1 LAQTAIRQNGK
12 VFLMMFSYVLRLGA
26 PLLWKLRKR
35 SFVVPPLQ
43 EILKYRKFSPEGDTT
58 KPFRFFTDNIFLKF
72 IFLLTICGIA
82 AYSVS
87 AQNAA
92 TTEGAIKSPL
102 NLQDM
107 RLQKAFVTT
116 DTANTYAAIS
126 SYFNLRQGSSSKE
139 LIHRA
144 LRANAELAATR
155 LDIERGRARL
165 RQASLRPNPAIDFE
179 QTTGQFSGSKG
190 ERETSIGFSLPIE
203 SGGKRQRRIDL
214 AQLEIAAAEASLAE
228 RERQLIREVRT
239 AFAEALAAIRELQIT
254 ESLATI
260 DTQTARIIE
269 ARVTE
274 GDSSP
279 LELSLIRVETDR
291 LKARRALVEGRLQI
305 AFLKLRQLTGI
316 SPDEPLQVSETL
328 LTPILP
334 APSLSIEAAIDMALK
349 TRPDVRLARILEAAA
364 QAGLRL
370 AKAQATP
377 DLTAFGKFTVN
388 RSLFDDTPVG
398 ILRDKD
404 KLLTFGISITL
415 PLFHRNQGNKAEAE
429 IAIQQAQ
436 HRREFVEAAV
446 RSEVAAAYTRYEAAR
461 SSLAIFEKGVV
472 ERSGQN
478 IRAIS
483 RAYEL
488 GAFSL
493 TELLAEQRRLLDSER
508 EFIESLTSR
517 YLALAEIQSAI
528 GTTFTQQ

>member
-1 LAQTAIRQNGK
+1 
-12 VFLMMFSYVLRLGA
+12 MFAYVLRFRT
-26 PLLWKLRKR
+26 PIIWRLRKR
-35 SFVVPPLQ
+35 SFVVPS
-43 EILKYRKFSPEGDTT
+43 ENGIT
-58 KPFRFFTDNIFLKF
+58 KPFRFFADNIFLRA
-72 IFLLTICGIA
+72 IFLLTICVLTAIT
-82 AYSVS
+82 VS
-87 AQNAA
+87 AQTASA
-92 TTEGAIKSPL
+92 TTGVVKKPV
-102 NLQDM
+102 NLQGM
-107 RLQKAFVTT
+107 REVFVTS
-116 DTANTYAAIS
+116 DTTNSSAVIS
-126 SYFNLRQGSSSKE
+126 NYFNLRSGSSSE
-139 LIHRA
+139 DLIHRA
-144 LRANAELAATR
+144 LRTNAELASVR

-165 RQASLRPNPAIDFE
+165 TQAKLRPNPSIDFE
-179 QTTGQFSGSKG
+179 QTTGQFSGSRG
-190 ERETSIGFSLPIE
+190 ERETSISFSLPIE

-214 AQLEIAAAEASLAE
+214 AHLEIAAAEAALAE
-228 RERQLIREVRT
+228 RERQLIHEVR
-239 AFAEALAAIRELQIT
+239 AAYAEALAAIRELQIT

-279 LELSLIRVETDR
+279 LELNLIRVETDR

-305 AFLKLRQLTGI
+305 AFLKLRRLAGI
-316 SPDEPLQVSETL
+316 SPDEPLQVRETL
-328 LTPILP
+328 LTTVLP
-334 APSLSIEAAIDMALK
+334 APSLSIEAAIDTALR
-349 TRPDVRLARILEAAA
+349 TRPDVRLARILEEAA

-377 DLTAFGKFTVN
+377 DLTAFGKFTVS

-404 KLLTFGISITL
+404 KLLTFGVSITL

-436 HRREFVEAAV
+436 HRREFIEAGV
-446 RSEVAAAYTRYEAAR
+446 RSEVAAAYARYEAAQ

-493 TELLAEQRRLLDSER
+493 TELLSEQRRLLDSER
-508 EFIESLTSR
+508 EFIEALADR
-517 YLALAEIQSAI
+517 YRALAEIQSAI
-528 GTTFTQQ
+528 GTTVTQQ